1 MNKPKPKIILTA
13 ILAFILAVLLFR
25 VTMIF
30 VQVIIGFSIILALT
44 VIIFTAINSRSQ
56 KGPIE

>member
-1 MNKPKPKIILTA
+1 MNKPKLKIILTA